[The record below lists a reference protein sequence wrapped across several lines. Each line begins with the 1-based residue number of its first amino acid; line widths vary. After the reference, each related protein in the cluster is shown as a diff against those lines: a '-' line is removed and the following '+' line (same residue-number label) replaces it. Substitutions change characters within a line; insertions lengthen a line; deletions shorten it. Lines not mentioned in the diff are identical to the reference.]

1 MKPSEKIVSEAIRRL
16 KNHPDY
22 EWWIDDERDMKLLRF
37 IVMGI
42 LDELDKKY
50 EEN

>member
-1 MKPSEKIVSEAIRRL
+1 MKPSEKIMSEAIRRF
-16 KNHPDY
+16 KNYPDY
-22 EWWIDDERDMKLLRF
+22 EWWMGDERDVKLLRF